1 MHSNQLIN
9 EDFLQKF
16 SQFQNLLENSQKKK
30 GCPRSLVAVDLRSR
44 LLAFRGACG
53 EPYRRER
60 LLFGASACG
69 SLTCHASPAGVS
81 HLALQSTFH

>member
-1 MHSNQLIN
+1 MREFH
-9 EDFLQKF
+9 FKRM
-16 SQFQNLLENSQKKK
+16 KR

-44 LLAFRGACG
+44 LLAFTGVNAYFRRACG